1 MAYGVQY
8 YVILLLL
15 FLHCAV
21 NVKMA
26 VHFLSLILYN
36 AIYTCIR
43 LHSEKETFN
52 QGKIILYMD

>member
-26 VHFLSLILYN
+26 VWKRNI
-36 AIYTCIR
+36 
-43 LHSEKETFN
+43 
-52 QGKIILYMD
+52 